1 MTDTI
6 ARPSNFC
13 SLPVGSIAQEGNAEA
28 IACNIMRIL
37 KANGNTF
44 RTLPF
49 SEYKE
54 KRMTDGATEFN
65 LSNEKPYFDRVV
77 DHCST
82 DNKAH
87 QFCSSWFDE
96 SN

>member
-1 MTDTI
+1 MTTTLL
-6 ARPSNFC
+6 PSNFC
-13 SLPVGSIAQEGNAEA
+13 SLPMGSIAQNSESEA

-44 RTLPF
+44 RLLPF

-54 KRMTDGATEFN
+54 KRISDGATEFEI
-65 LSNEKPYFDRVV
+65 SNEKSYFDRVV

-87 QFCSSWFDE
+87 QFCRSWFDA
-96 SN
+96 SK